1 MFPDFNFV
9 DYVVIFFGVLLC
21 LKRVAQM
28 ERYHYL
34 RVIILTSIF
43 GVIVVLFLIA
53 LGSTFDYR
61 FQDDYYESADHFTL
75 SER

>member
-1 MFPDFNFV
+1 MFPDLNFV

-43 GVIVVLFLIA
+43 GVIVVLFLLE
-53 LGSTFDYR
+53 LGSMFD
-61 FQDDYYESADHFTL
+61 ESQYDCTYPTYCWTGM
-75 SER
+75 